1 MQVQLKLNYYSI
13 KLLTRYALLDFY
25 AKINV
30 KFIKGFVYFVD
41 WKKLLFCLVK
51 FLVELSFMEYHTVE
65 YREQISAYLR

>member
-13 KLLTRYALLDFY
+13 KVTRYALLYFC

-30 KFIKGFVYFVD
+30 NFIKFVYFVD

>member
-13 KLLTRYALLDFY
+13 KVTRYALLYFY
-25 AKINV
+25 AKISVN
-30 KFIKGFVYFVD
+30 FIKFVYFVD

>member
-13 KLLTRYALLDFY
+13 KVTRYALLDFY

-30 KFIKGFVYFVD
+30 NFIKGFVYFVD

-51 FLVELSFMEYHTVE
+51 FLVELSFMDHTVE

>member
-30 KFIKGFVYFVD
+30 NFIKGFVYFVD

>member
-13 KLLTRYALLDFY
+13 KVTRYALLDFY
-25 AKINV
+25 AKISVN
-30 KFIKGFVYFVD
+30 FIKFVYFVD

-51 FLVELSFMEYHTVE
+51 FLVELSFMDHTVE

>member
-1 MQVQLKLNYYSI
+1 MQVQLKLINYYSI
-13 KLLTRYALLDFY
+13 KVTRYALLDFY

-30 KFIKGFVYFVD
+30 NFIKGFVYFVD